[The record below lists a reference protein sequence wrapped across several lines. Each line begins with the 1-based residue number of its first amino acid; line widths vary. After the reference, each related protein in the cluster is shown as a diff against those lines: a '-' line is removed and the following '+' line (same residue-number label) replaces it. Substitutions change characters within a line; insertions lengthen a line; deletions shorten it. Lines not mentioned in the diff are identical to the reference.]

1 MEIPEL
7 PRRTYI
13 LGGSLLGVLMLFF
26 LVRRARAKTKAIEAP
41 AKAPVGVKPAPK
53 PPTQQQLAYRAPGS
67 APSLDIR
74 RPAPVTMP
82 RPPRPRGPSKA
93 WTKAQ
98 AEFKKFQDIEKLS
111 PKERGKARRE
121 ALIAQGIKPG
131 STVPGPM
138 NLPPPWKC
146 PTGYGWIHNQKK
158 FPHGRWS
165 CKQGVVTQRPKPKT
179 PAELKAA
186 REVRKAQ
193 RATA

>member
-1 MEIPEL
+1 MAMPQL

-26 LVRRARAKTKAIEAP
+26 FVRRARAKTKAIEGP
-41 AKAPVGVKPAPK
+41 GKKPTPK
-53 PPTQQQLAYRAPGS
+53 PPTQQQLAYRTPGKG
-67 APSLDIR
+67 PSLDIR

-82 RPPRPRGPSKA
+82 GPPRPRGPSKA
-93 WTKAQ
+93 WEQAQ
-98 AEFKKFQDIEKLS
+98 AEFQKFKEIEALS

-121 ALIAQGIKPG
+121 ALIAKGIKPG

-138 NLPPPWKC
+138 NLPPPWNC
-146 PTGYGWIHNQKK
+146 PKGYGWVHNQKK
-158 FPHGRWS
+158 FPDGRWS
-165 CKQGVVTQRPKPKT
+165 CTKGVVTQRPKPKT

-186 REVRKAQ
+186 REARKAQ